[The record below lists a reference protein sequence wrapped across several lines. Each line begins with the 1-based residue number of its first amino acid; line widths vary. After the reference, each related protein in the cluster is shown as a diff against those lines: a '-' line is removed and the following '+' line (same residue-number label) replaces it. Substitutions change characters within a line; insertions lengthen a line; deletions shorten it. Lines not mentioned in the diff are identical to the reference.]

1 MDQVSLDNCEKMHK
15 RYEKDYMEKAGGN
28 IRNTSCLRNHTTRT
42 RRKKRPQIHAI
53 FLHMEQMSGIEPPCP
68 PWQGGVLPLNYIC
81 TRMAVR
87 TRIELAISSVTG
99 RHVSHYTT
107 EPLEWRRRRDL
118 NPRAGNPDL
127 CP

>member
-68 PWQGGVLPLNYIC
+68 PWQGGVLPLNYS
-81 TRMAVR
+81 RKNGGSDEDR
-87 TRIELAISSVTG
+87 TRDL
-99 RHVSHYTT
+99 
-107 EPLEWRRRRDL
+107 LRD
-118 NPRAGNPDL
+118 REA
-127 CP
+127 C

>member
-53 FLHMEQMSGIEPPCP
+53 FLHMEQMSGIHNAILE
-68 PWQGGVLPLNYIC
+68 Y
-81 TRMAVR
+81 TKMAY
-87 TRIELAISSVTG
+87 LCG
-99 RHVSHYTT
+99 FYTFNT
-107 EPLEWRRRRDL
+107 
-118 NPRAGNPDL
+118 A
-127 CP
+127 